1 MNPSEILKRAAEKS
15 GFVRTKFV
23 EKNTPTAMNSIVAM
37 SYFGDLRS
45 SVILSSLLLHRM
57 VEEEKGSKYFI
68 MCSWPGYES
77 LFPYVDEYWS
87 VKDGSLLKSFKN
99 KAVDFGNTSEQAVLL
114 PRGLNYYF
122 QDTMMGDYASKYYN
136 RGVTQEFFD
145 RFRNI
150 NRFFPAI
157 PSSVIL
163 GDEFNREMTQRP
175 GYKIFIYPTTDIRA
189 WHNGKLRTMKSSK
202 DFWISLAKKLVANRY
217 CPVIYRDQ
225 MTYDISPELTTECIH
240 LRETEVGGIM
250 AAMRS
255 CSCVLDV
262 FNGIS
267 RLSFPSRCPFLAVD
281 ERSRYNAYK
290 EHELDDLLGNN
301 IPKEYIFSFP
311 TIIGSSVD
319 QRAWEATLLD
329 HIISKLDNFLPKL
342 DRDQWPPTSESY
354 EIVPYDTVRKRKSL
368 KLGTR
373 FVKIERI

>member
-15 GFVRTKFV
+15 GFARTKFV

-45 SVILSSLLLHRM
+45 SVVLSSLLLHRT

-87 VKDGSLLKSFKN
+87 IKDTSILKSFMN
-99 KAVDFGNTSEQAVLL
+99 KCKDFDNVSEQAVLL
-114 PRGLNYYF
+114 PRGLNYFF
-122 QDTMMGDYASKYYN
+122 QDTLLGNHVDKYYN
-136 RGVTQEFFD
+136 RGITQDFFD
-145 RFRNI
+145 RFRNVK
-150 NRFFPAI
+150 RFLPAI

-175 GYKIFIYPTTDIRA
+175 GYKIFIYPTANIRT
-189 WHNGKLRTMKSSK
+189 WHNGKLRMIKSSK
-202 DFWISLAKKLVANRY
+202 DFWLALARKLIDARY
-217 CPVIYRDQ
+217 CPVVYRDYL
-225 MTYDISPELTTECIH
+225 TYDLSPELTTECIH
-240 LRETEVGGIM
+240 LRDTDVGGIM
-250 AAMRS
+250 AAMRAS
-255 CSCVLDV
+255 SCVLDV

-267 RLSFPSRCPFLAVD
+267 RLSFPARCPFLAVD

-290 EHELDDLLGNN
+290 EHELDDLLGNE

-311 TIIGSSVD
+311 TIIGSGD
-319 QRAWEATLLD
+319 ERAWDVTLLD
-329 HIISKLDNFLPKL
+329 HIVSKLDSFLPKL

-354 EIVPYDTVRKRKSL
+354 LTVPYDKVRKQKSTR
-368 KLGTR
+368 LGTR
-373 FVKIERI
+373 FVKVERI